1 MSTAIRLKD
10 DIIILEP
17 AGKIIGEAIPE
28 LREVLITQIDK
39 SKRPRI
45 LINLKRVHKMDSAGL
60 GTFIVVYNMVRAKG
74 GRIAIINVGKHI
86 KNLIV
91 QSRLINIFEH
101 FNTEDAAI
109 KAFSNTYLKNY

>member
-1 MSTAIRLKD
+1 
-10 DIIILEP
+10 LEP
-17 AGKIIGEAIPE
+17 TGKIMGEVIPE
-28 LREVLITQIDK
+28 LREILIKQIDK
-39 SKRPRI
+39 SERPCI
-45 LINLKRVHKMDSAGL
+45 LINFGRVYKMDSAGL
-60 GTFIVVYNMVRAKG
+60 GTFIVAYNMVRSKG

-101 FNTEDAAI
+101 FRTEDAAI